1 MEERLLSLLESILG
15 KSKKTSGDNY
25 SFYSPFVD
33 HYKRK
38 LEINIRLNSKG
49 ENPWHCWISD
59 EKGRTIKSL
68 FKKLRVSKQT
78 WDEYNSIFSK
88 VNRYASEYETTEIVE
103 HVELPK
109 EFKPLYQKSDSIKW
123 KHAMNYLLNRG
134 VRAEDIVKYNI
145 GYCEGGVYN
154 KMIVIPSYS
163 SEGKLNYFVA
173 RNFDSNSP
181 VKYKNPPINK
191 NIVPFE
197 LFVNWSSPL
206 VLCEGPFDALAI
218 KRNAIPLLG
227 KHLQENLMKR
237 IVTSTV
243 KQIYIA
249 LDKDAMKD
257 ALRFAEL
264 LLNEGKE
271 VYLVNLDEKD
281 PSEMGFEHFTNLIQN
296 TYPLTTYDLMAKKI
310 ELI

>member
-1 MEERLLSLLESILG
+1 MLNQPLIALVNSVLG
-15 KSKKTSGDNY
+15 TGKPTARGNY
-25 SFYSPFVD
+25 AYSCPFCN
-33 HYKRK
+33 HHKPK
-38 LEINIRLNSKG
+38 LEINFTENQKG
-49 ENPWHCWISD
+49 ENPWHCWACDKKGKKVAQVFKQKTASPEKMMELRALVKTETSD
-59 EKGRTIKSL
+59 R
-68 FKKLRVSKQT
+68 
-78 WDEYNSIFSK
+78 EYAVAEK
-88 VNRYASEYETTEIVE
+88 VN
-103 HVELPK
+103 LPK
-109 EFKPLYQKSDSIKW
+109 EFKTFKNITQTNISGRQALAYLKSRNITD
-123 KHAMNYLLNRG
+123 
-134 VRAEDIVKYNI
+134 EDILKYNI
-145 GYCEGGVYN
+145 GYCEGGAYN

-163 SEGKLNYFVA
+163 SEAKLNYFVA

-227 KHLQENLMKR
+227 KHIQDNLMKQ
-237 IVTSTV
+237 IVTSVV

-271 VYLVNLDEKD
+271 VYLVDLDEKD
-281 PSEMGFEHFTNLIQN
+281 PSEMGFENFTNLIQN
-296 TYPLTTYDLMAKKI
+296 TYPLTTYGLMSKKI

>member
-1 MEERLLSLLESILG
+1 MDAPQDKINELRSLVGASRQITV
-15 KSKKTSGDNY
+15 S
-25 SFYSPFVD
+25 
-33 HYKRK
+33 
-38 LEINIRLNSKG
+38 
-49 ENPWHCWISD
+49 ENAN
-59 EKGRTIKSL
+59 K
-68 FKKLRVSKQT
+68 
-78 WDEYNSIFSK
+78 
-88 VNRYASEYETTEIVE
+88 
-103 HVELPK
+103 VELPK
-109 EFKPLYQKSDSIKW
+109 EFKPLSELTKNDIIGRHALSYLKKRGIS
-123 KHAMNYLLNRG
+123 KH
-134 VRAEDIVKYNI
+134 DILKYNI
-145 GYCEGGVYN
+145 GYCEGGIYN
-154 KMIVIPSYS
+154 KMIVIPSYN

-173 RNFDSNSP
+173 RNFDPNSP
-181 VKYKNPPINK
+181 VKYKNPPVSK

-227 KHLQENLMKR
+227 KHLQDNLMKK

-257 ALRFAEL
+257 ALRFAEV

-271 VYLVNLDEKD
+271 VCLVNLDEKD
-281 PSEMGFEHFTNLIQN
+281 PSEMGFSHFTNLIQN

>member
-1 MEERLLSLLESILG
+1 
-15 KSKKTSGDNY
+15 
-25 SFYSPFVD
+25 
-33 HYKRK
+33 
-38 LEINIRLNSKG
+38 
-49 ENPWHCWISD
+49 
-59 EKGRTIKSL
+59 
-68 FKKLRVSKQT
+68 
-78 WDEYNSIFSK
+78 
-88 VNRYASEYETTEIVE
+88 
-103 HVELPK
+103 
-109 EFKPLYQKSDSIKW
+109 
-123 KHAMNYLLNRG
+123 
-134 VRAEDIVKYNI
+134 
-145 GYCEGGVYN
+145 
-154 KMIVIPSYS
+154 MIVIPSYS

-173 RNFDSNSP
+173 RNFDPNSP
-181 VKYKNPPINK
+181 VKYRNPSVNK

-227 KHLQENLMKR
+227 KHLQDNLMKK

-271 VYLVNLDEKD
+271 VYLVDLDEKD
-281 PSEMGFEHFTNLIQN
+281 PSEMGFDNFTNLIQN

>member
-1 MEERLLSLLESILG
+1 MVNQLVVNVINSVIGSG
-15 KSKKTSGDNY
+15 KPTARGNMAHTCPFCHHSK
-25 SFYSPFVD
+25 P
-33 HYKRK
+33 K
-38 LEINIRLNSKG
+38 LEINFD
-49 ENPWHCWISD
+49 ENATYYQKWHCWVCD
-59 EKGRTIKSL
+59 KKGSKLMSL
-68 FKKLRVSKQT
+68 FKAIDAPQDKIDELRTLVGASRMVT
-78 WDEYNSIFSK
+78 TSENSNK
-88 VNRYASEYETTEIVE
+88 
-103 HVELPK
+103 VELPK
-109 EFKPLYQKSDSIKW
+109 EFKPLSEITEK
-123 KHAMNYLLNRG
+123 
-134 VRAEDIVKYNI
+134 DIVGRHALAYLKKRGISKHDILKYNI
-145 GYCEGGVYN
+145 GYCEGGAYN

-163 SEGKLNYFVA
+163 SEAKLNYFVA

-227 KHLQENLMKR
+227 KHIQDNLMKQ
-237 IVTSTV
+237 IVTSVV

-271 VYLVNLDEKD
+271 VYLVDLDEKD
-281 PSEMGFEHFTNLIQN
+281 PSEMGFENFTNLIQN
-296 TYPLTTYDLMAKKI
+296 TYPLTTYGLMSKKI

>member
-1 MEERLLSLLESILG
+1 
-15 KSKKTSGDNY
+15 
-25 SFYSPFVD
+25 
-33 HYKRK
+33 
-38 LEINIRLNSKG
+38 
-49 ENPWHCWISD
+49 
-59 EKGRTIKSL
+59 
-68 FKKLRVSKQT
+68 
-78 WDEYNSIFSK
+78 
-88 VNRYASEYETTEIVE
+88 
-103 HVELPK
+103 
-109 EFKPLYQKSDSIKW
+109 
-123 KHAMNYLLNRG
+123 
-134 VRAEDIVKYNI
+134 
-145 GYCEGGVYN
+145 
-154 KMIVIPSYS
+154 
-163 SEGKLNYFVA
+163 VA
-173 RNFDSNSP
+173 RNFDPNSP

-227 KHLQENLMKR
+227 KHIQDNLMKQ
-237 IVTSTV
+237 IVTSVV

-271 VYLVNLDEKD
+271 VYLVDLDEKD
-281 PSEMGFEHFTNLIQN
+281 PSEMGFENFTNLIQN
-296 TYPLTTYDLMAKKI
+296 TYPLTTYGLMSKKI